1 VLLAVLVLAVGG
13 TALGTA
19 LRGAAPAAAAG
30 GRPVAAAAVAVP
42 PVPPVPSGEGAA
54 AGPAMARPL
63 GPASSARASA
73 VRIPAIGVRSPLVDL
88 GVDATGALVPPG
100 SADVAGWFTAGAVPG
115 EPGPAVIAGHVD
127 SRAGPGVFYRLGD
140 LPVGAEVDVDRSD
153 GTTVRFEVVAVD
165 RVGKVDFP
173 TEQVYGPGRAPRL
186 SLVTCGGEF
195 DRAAGHYRDNVVVS
209 AVPVG
214 SG

>member
-30 GRPVAAAAVAVP
+30 GGPVAAAVV
-42 PVPPVPSGEGAA
+42 VPSGAGAA
-54 AGPAMARPL
+54 EGPAMARPL
-63 GPASSARASA
+63 EPASSAVRASG
-73 VRIPAIGVRSPLVDL
+73 VRIPAIGVRSALVDL
-88 GVDATGALVPPG
+88 GVDAAGALVPPD
-100 SADVAGWFTAGAVPG
+100 SANVAGWFTAGAVPG
-115 EPGPAVIAGHVD
+115 DPGPAVIAGHVD

-140 LPVGAEVDVDRSD
+140 LTVGAEVDVDRSD

-165 RVGKVDFP
+165 RVGKADFP

-195 DRAAGHYRDNVVVS
+195 DRAARHYRDNVVVS

-214 SG
+214 PG